1 MLELGLITTLAWLDV
16 ILANENTIG
25 WGKLRF
31 GKNIEGAVPQL
42 TVEWSFNPAC
52 IHEIPIY
59 IATC

>member
-31 GKNIEGAVPQL
+31 GKIQRGQYLN
-42 TVEWSFNPAC
+42 
-52 IHEIPIY
+52 
-59 IATC
+59 